1 MVAEVEQKKE
11 TLPGAAEMFNV
22 FGGDILEIWKS
33 EIFFI
38 YKIVIQIIRIFFYD
52 NYNDFIVI

>member
-11 TLPGAAEMFNV
+11 TLPGAGEMFNV
-22 FGGDILEIWKS
+22 FGGEILEIGN
-33 EIFFI
+33 FFI
-38 YKIVIQIIRIFFYD
+38 HKIVIQIIRIFFYD